1 MDEATTGER
10 LRTLRRWRG
19 KTQAELAGLAGLSQS
34 FVSMIE
40 NGQRPL
46 DRRSD
51 IAALASALKVSETDL
66 VGGPHLSSDRQQS
79 DPHLVVPALRMA
91 LMTNSLSE
99 PAVERARP
107 LPELVNEVSRIGAL
121 HLNCDRVTSGSLLPT
136 VLDELHYHIAQPAD
150 EAALRLALGC
160 LVEACF
166 HATFE
171 AKDLGYSDLAW
182 AAANRADEAARML
195 DDPVQIGKAAFLRVH
210 TQPRAGSWGR
220 TLVTAE
226 RAASRL
232 EPHANDEASIP
243 VLGMLTL
250 SAALSA
256 AAVQDVGQTDHW
268 LDVSAE
274 LAARVPD
281 APAENWQS
289 FSKTNVGIWRVAID
303 VERGY
308 GGGSVLKSAEGIQV
322 GKLAHRKGRHAT
334 LLADVGR
341 GLARDA
347 QTRDEAVRYL
357 RRAEDLAPQFIRNSR
372 PVHETVSYLLNRSR
386 ANAGGRELRGI
397 AARMGVQ

>member
-1 MDEATTGER
+1 MDEVTTGER

-19 KTQAELAGLAGLSQS
+19 KTQAEVAGLAGLSQS

-91 LMTNSLSE
+91 LMTNSLCE
-99 PAVERARP
+99 PAVEQARP
-107 LPELVNEVSRIGAL
+107 LPELVRELSRIAPL
-121 HLNCDRVTSGSLLPT
+121 HMNCDYVTSGTPLPAL
-136 VLDELHYHIAQPAD
+136 LDELHCHVAQPAD
-150 EAALRLALGC
+150 EAALRLAIES

-166 HATFE
+166 LATAE
-171 AKDLGYSDLAW
+171 AKDLGYNDLAW
-182 AAANRADEAARML
+182 AAASRADEAARLL
-195 DDPVQIGKAAFLRVH
+195 DDPIQIGKAAFQRVL

-220 TLVTAE
+220 TLATAE
-226 RAASRL
+226 RAVNAL

-268 LDVSAE
+268 LDVSSE

-281 APAENWQS
+281 TPSENWQS

-308 GGGSVLKSAEGIQV
+308 SGGAVLKYADSIQE
-322 GKLAHRKGRHAT
+322 GKLAYRKGRHAT

-341 GLARDA
+341 GLAREA
-347 QTRDEAVRYL
+347 QTRDDAVRYL
-357 RRAEDLAPQFIRNSR
+357 RRAEDIAPQYIRN
-372 PVHETVSYLLNRSR
+372 NR
-386 ANAGGRELRGI
+386 AVRE
-397 AARMGVQ
+397 

>member
-91 LMTNSLSE
+91 LMTNSLTE

-107 LPELVNEVSRIGAL
+107 LPELVRELDHIQPL
-121 HLNCDRVTSGSLLPT
+121 HLDCDYITSGTPLPT
-136 VLDELHYHIAQPAD
+136 LLDELHWHVARRAD
-150 EAALRLALGC
+150 EVSLRIAVDA

-166 HATFE
+166 CATFE
-171 AKDLGYSDLAW
+171 AKDLGYNDLAW
-182 AAANRADEAARML
+182 AAANRADEAARLL
-195 DDPVQIGKAAFLRVH
+195 DDPIQIGKAAFLRVH

-220 TLVTAE
+220 TLATAE
-226 RAASRL
+226 RAANTL
-232 EPHANDEASIP
+232 EPHANDNASIP

-256 AAVQDVGQTDHW
+256 AAVQNFGQADHW
-268 LDVSAE
+268 LDTSAE
-274 LAARVPD
+274 LAGRVPD

-308 GGGSVLKSAEGIQV
+308 SGGSVLKHAGSIQE
-322 GKLAHRKGRHAT
+322 GKLVHRKGRLAT

-341 GLARDA
+341 GLARET
-347 QTRDEAVRYL
+347 QTRDDAVRYL
-357 RRAEDLAPQFIRNSR
+357 RRAEDIAPQFIRNNR
-372 PVHETVSYLLNRSR
+372 PVRETVSYLLNRSR
-386 ANAGGRELRGI
+386 ANAGGRELRGL